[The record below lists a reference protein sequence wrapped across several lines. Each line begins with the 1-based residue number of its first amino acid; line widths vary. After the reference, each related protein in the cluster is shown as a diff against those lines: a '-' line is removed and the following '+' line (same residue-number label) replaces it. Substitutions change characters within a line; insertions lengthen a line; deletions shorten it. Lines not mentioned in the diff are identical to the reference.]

1 MVSKKWM
8 LGVGAPV
15 LVLFALL
22 GVAFVVYISMGSEG
36 GSGSWQDYRDASSLI
51 AASER
56 IMVATYLDEETH
68 VIPTVTDDDG
78 TVIGSVTEQFLRFQI
93 VEALKGD
100 GTASEIVHVANTLGY
115 KTAQIGGGSKSY
127 SYDNIDL
134 TANENYVLFLSSRS
148 MIEGYPTKYG
158 DTLWTRPGEPAVA
171 QLDDAGRLTFVATK
185 RYKDTV
191 DDEGLE
197 RVSGSDA
204 PFEMTKEDIT
214 SSVAEK

>member
-1 MVSKKWM
+1 MVSKKMM
-8 LGVGAPV
+8 LGVGAAV
-15 LVLFALL
+15 LMLSALL
-22 GVAFVVYISMGSEG
+22 GVAVVFYISTGSEG
-36 GSGSWQDYRDASSLI
+36 GSGSWQDYRDASSLL

-56 IMVATYLDEETH
+56 IVVATYLDEETH
-68 VIPTVTDDDG
+68 EIPTVTDGDG
-78 TVIGSVTEQFLRFQI
+78 KAIGSVTEQFLRFRI

-100 GTASEIVHVANTLGY
+100 GTASEMVYVTNTLGY

-134 TANENYVLFLSSRS
+134 TANENYVLFLRSRS

-158 DTLWTRPGEPAVA
+158 DTLWTRPGEPAIA
-171 QLDDAGRLTFVATK
+171 QLDDSGRLRFIATD

-204 PFEMTKEDIT
+204 PFEMTKEDIAR
-214 SSVAEK
+214 SVAER

>member
-1 MVSKKWM
+1 MVSKKLM
-8 LGVGAPV
+8 LGVGVPV
-15 LVLFALL
+15 LMLSALS
-22 GVAFVVYISMGSEG
+22 GVAVVVYISMGSEG
-36 GSGSWQDYRDASSLI
+36 GSGSWQDYRDASSLL

-68 VIPTVTDDDG
+68 EITTVTDGDG
-78 TVIGSVTEQFLRFQI
+78 KAVGSVTEQFLRFRI
-93 VEALKGD
+93 RETLKGE
-100 GTASEIVHVANTLGY
+100 GTAGEIVYVVNTLGY

-148 MIEGYPTKYG
+148 MIEGYPTQYG
-158 DTLWTRPGEPAVA
+158 DTLWARPGEPAIA
-171 QLDDAGRLTFVATK
+171 QLDDSGRLRFIATS

-204 PFEMTKEDIT
+204 PFEMTQEDIT
-214 SSVAEK
+214 SSIAEK